1 LTFSTDGTIRIDY
14 GFVNR
19 AESSGTFYTRRLS
32 YPVLFT
38 VYRTLECF
46 ALDLASMR
54 SDSQVEARQRLANGT
69 TPRSTAFATSSDEE
83 LKRALARGDERS
95 VLFCLN
101 VRNVF
106 SVPFEVAL
114 ASAEGEGGSVVTRL
128 VPPGATERLV
138 LPIQR
143 QSLSAEQRAQ
153 PIPSAG
159 RQYVVDKQKKTADE
173 LALERET
180 FWYRERLL
188 DMVNV
193 SWREPSSLRAG
204 RLSLRE
210 QPLTVAHLEALRL
223 NEVAVSL
230 SVNPRNADGPK
241 AMDFVDLHITVTNHL
256 GKVEVL
262 CQADPRTRAPPV
274 RPPRGAADLV
284 DRHVVVCSRPA
295 ACAAPLQQ
303 LTGHAHAAAQDGCV
317 RRRAGGHAPITRTR
331 RQREPRRGRHPPR
344 VRVVHLPRC
353 CRGGFPDG
361 CDRTTKC
368 VLLPLR
374 HCAGSIDS
382 SWS

>member
-1 LTFSTDGTIRIDY
+1 MVRLTCSTDGTIHIDY
-14 GFVNR
+14 GLVNR
-19 AESSGTFYTRRLS
+19 AEASGTFYTRRLS

-54 SDSQVEARQRLANGT
+54 SDSQAEARQRLANGT

-95 VLFCLN
+95 VLFCIN

-143 QSLSAEQRAQ
+143 QALSAAHRAQ

-159 RQYVVDKQKKTADE
+159 RQYVVDKTKKTTDE

-188 DMVNV
+188 EMVNV
-193 SWREPSSLRAG
+193 SWREPGSLRAG

-210 QPLTVAHLEALRL
+210 QPLTAAHLEALRL
-223 NEVAVSL
+223 NEVAVNL
-230 SVNPRNADGPK
+230 SVSPRATAGPK
-241 AMDFVDLHITVTNHL
+241 AMDFVDLRITVTNHL
-256 GKVEVL
+256 GKLSSLAE
-262 CQADPRTRAPPV
+262 ADVRTCAAPV
-274 RPPRGAADLV
+274 CPPRGVADLV
-284 DRHVVVCSRPA
+284 D
-295 ACAAPLQQ
+295 
-303 LTGHAHAAAQDGCV
+303 
-317 RRRAGGHAPITRTR
+317 
-331 RQREPRRGRHPPR
+331 
-344 VRVVHLPRC
+344 
-353 CRGGFPDG
+353 
-361 CDRTTKC
+361 
-368 VLLPLR
+368 
-374 HCAGSIDS
+374 
-382 SWS
+382 